1 MEIIYSLCAVVWGIL
16 SIILFFKVWGMTNKV
31 NDLYNIIQKKEDDSK
46 LLYSINQNLQSIADV
61 LNNKLGVTT
70 QSSSVKH
77 DNATSTTTNEFSV
90 GDNVIRVSDNES
102 MVIEEVIEGGK
113 YRCSLKRDKRMQSIY
128 TLSEL
133 EKLK

>member
-1 MEIIYSLCAVVWGIL
+1 MEIIYALCAFVWAIL

-70 QSSSVKH
+70 QSSSVKY